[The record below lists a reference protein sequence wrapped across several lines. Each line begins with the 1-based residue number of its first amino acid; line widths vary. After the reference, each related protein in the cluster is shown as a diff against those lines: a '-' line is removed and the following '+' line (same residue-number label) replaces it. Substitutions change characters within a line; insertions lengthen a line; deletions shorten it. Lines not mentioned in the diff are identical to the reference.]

1 MTENAPLTALVVCLW
16 GQDLA
21 AAKTA
26 LDQWRTGYPGRRLFA
41 LCLAGTEL
49 PEDMPF
55 DRVVRLPLGQEHL
68 AHVEAIGLQLCLNEG
83 MQFVGS
89 LRTLATRDIEEA
101 ARHLDRLASGE
112 ADVIVIADPEPHRAR
127 LFVSDRAAFLASSWL
142 ALGGELAPARQRI
155 ASALLDLVNR
165 KGLVFRGTVAGYGAL
180 ERSDPAQLAS
190 YAEEI
195 RRRLGLIVGGQRPL
209 RTRPV
214 RRVAV
219 ITPYYKE
226 PDGELRRMLE
236 SVAAQT
242 GACHHFMVSDGF
254 PNPLA
259 RDPRVTHI
267 ELGKA
272 HGDNGNTPR
281 YVGAMVALA
290 LGYDAVALL
299 DADNWLEPHH
309 VERLVARQHETG
321 AGAVFAL
328 RNNFLPDGTRV
339 RKDDEMESRKM
350 HVDTSCMML
359 TRGCEFAIHLWG
371 QMPMEWGPVC
381 DRVVFVELT
390 GHNLAWTKN
399 RTLNFKSHYAGTY
412 IAAGR
417 PVPRD
422 VHFIPDEL
430 FRGFETMPE
439 SFRQRAISRT
449 GRVIKL
455 IGA

>member
-1 MTENAPLTALVVCLW
+1 MTENAPFTALVVCLW

-21 AAKTA
+21 AATA
-26 LDQWRTGYPGRRLFA
+26 ALLQWRTEDSRRRLFA
-41 LCLAGTEL
+41 VLLAGGEL
-49 PEDMPF
+49 PENIPF
-55 DRVVRLPLGQEHL
+55 DRVVRLPLGHEHL
-68 AHVEAIGLQLCLNEG
+68 AHAEAIGLQLCLNEG
-83 MQFVGS
+83 SHAVGS
-89 LRTLATRDIEEA
+89 LRSPAARDIGEA
-101 ARHLDRLASGE
+101 ARHLDKLAAGE
-112 ADVIVIADPEPHRAR
+112 TDVVVVADPDPAAAR
-127 LFVSDRAAFLASSWL
+127 LFVSERAAFLASSWL
-142 ALGGELAPARQRI
+142 ALGGELAPVRQRI
-155 ASALLDLVNR
+155 ASALLGLANR
-165 KGLVFRGTVAGYGAL
+165 KGVVFRGAVAGYGAL
-180 ERSDPAQLAS
+180 ERSDAAQLAS
-190 YAEEI
+190 HAEEI
-195 RRRLGLIVGGQRPL
+195 RRRLGLFIGGQRPL

-219 ITPYYKE
+219 VTPYYKE
-226 PDGELRRMLE
+226 PDGELRRMLD

-242 GACHHFMVSDGF
+242 AACHHFMVSDGF

-281 YVGAMVALA
+281 YVGAIAALA

-321 AGAVFAL
+321 AGAVFSL
-328 RNNFLPDGTRV
+328 RNIYLPDGTKV
-339 RKDDEMESRKM
+339 DKDDAMEARGI
-350 HVDTSCMML
+350 HVDTSCMLL

-390 GHNLAWTKN
+390 GHNLARTKN
-399 RTLNFKSHYAGTY
+399 RTMNFKSHYTGTY

-417 PVPRD
+417 PVPDD
-422 VHFIPDEL
+422 VHIIPDAIL
-430 FRGFETMPE
+430 NDFERLPAE
-439 SFRQRAISRT
+439 FRQRSVSRT
-449 GRVIKL
+449 GRLIKL
-455 IGA
+455 IGV